1 MTTWYHWFDCDPIVI
16 LIVVITFEIVYTVN
30 TLDHKSFRS
39 SKFDHQNFSIND
51 YETLMIQLK
60 LNRIKFYFKRQT

>member
-1 MTTWYHWFDCDPIVI
+1 MTTWCHWFDCDPIVI

-51 YETLMIQLK
+51 YETLMI
-60 LNRIKFYFKRQT
+60 